1 MTKAI
6 REGSLKEEEGVLDGV
21 VHPEVGLYL
30 VIPTFNEM
38 FAKISFAEVRI
49 FLCLYFYENII
60 TDVCLE
66 NKLEIIKYNNQ
77 RKIDGTIA

>member
-1 MTKAI
+1 MENI
-6 REGSLKEEEGVLDGV
+6 FVLI
-21 VHPEVGLYL
+21 Y
-30 VIPTFNEM
+30 
-38 FAKISFAEVRI
+38 
-49 FLCLYFYENII
+49 LYFYENII